1 MSRILLV
8 EDEASLGRALVLG
21 LCEDGFVVDHERDG
35 ESGLHRATHQEYA
48 LILLD
53 IRLPRLDGIRVCR
66 QVRAEGI
73 ATPILMLTACD
84 TTDEVING
92 LDAGADDY
100 LTKPFEFKE
109 LLARV
114 RALLRRSTRTRE
126 PFLSCGDLH
135 LDIAERR
142 VRRGETEIRLSRM
155 ELAVLEHL
163 LLHSGVP
170 QSKDQI
176 AAAVWK
182 DDTDISPNALEV
194 CISSLRRKLQ
204 LPGLPALIHTR
215 RGAGYFA
222 DALSNA
228 SDGA

>member
-1 MSRILLV
+1 M
-8 EDEASLGRALVLG
+8 
-21 LCEDGFVVDHERDG
+21 
-35 ESGLHRATHQEYA
+35 
-48 LILLD
+48 
-53 IRLPRLDGIRVCR
+53 
-66 QVRAEGI
+66 
-73 ATPILMLTACD
+73 
-84 TTDEVING
+84 
-92 LDAGADDY
+92 
-100 LTKPFEFKE
+100 
-109 LLARV
+109 
-114 RALLRRSTRTRE
+114 
-126 PFLSCGDLH
+126 SCGDLH